1 MLTIKTDH
9 VTVEIEQGSHFFL
22 ERGDTEEDRI
32 RIDWQDLDLTA
43 VANLNQFVEMIEG
56 TLEAMIAPP
65 EQPAE

>member
-22 ERGDTEEDRI
+22 ERGEGEDNRI

-43 VANLNQFVEMIEG
+43 VANLNQFVEMVEG

-65 EQPAE
+65 EESEE

>member
-9 VTVEIEQGSHFFL
+9 VTVEIEQGSYFFL

-43 VANLNQFVEMIEG
+43 VANLNRFVEMVEG
-56 TLEAMIAPP
+56 TLEAMVAPP
-65 EQPAE
+65 EQPEE

>member
-22 ERGDTEEDRI
+22 ERGEGEDNRI

-43 VANLNQFVEMIEG
+43 VANLNRFVEMVEG
-56 TLEAMIAPP
+56 TLEAMIAQPEPP
-65 EQPAE
+65 EE

>member
-22 ERGDTEEDRI
+22 ERGEGEDNRI

-43 VANLNQFVEMIEG
+43 VANLNRFVEMVEG

-65 EQPAE
+65 EQTEE